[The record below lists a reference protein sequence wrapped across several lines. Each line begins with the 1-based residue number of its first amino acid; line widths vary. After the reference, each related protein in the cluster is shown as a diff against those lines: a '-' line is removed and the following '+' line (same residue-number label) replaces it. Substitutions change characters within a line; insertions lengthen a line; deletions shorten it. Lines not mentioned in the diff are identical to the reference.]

1 MTDLGLEVKTAN
13 NGKECIQLF
22 KKWKPDLIWMD
33 RRMPVMGGEEAT
45 RHIRGLNGG
54 KKVKIIAVTAS
65 AFKEQQDELLEAG
78 LDGLLIKPY
87 PLGKIYDSLE
97 QQLGL
102 KFLYRE
108 SPFPKKTLPKNLTA
122 QEFDAS
128 DLANLPD
135 DLRSELD
142 KALCML
148 DREAVQRAID
158 AIRLHNPA
166 SAERLESEAQDLQFG
181 RILRMVRAGQKKK

>member
-1 MTDLGLEVKTAN
+1 
-13 NGKECIQLF
+13 
-22 KKWKPDLIWMD
+22 
-33 RRMPVMGGEEAT
+33 
-45 RHIRGLNGG
+45 
-54 KKVKIIAVTAS
+54 VKIIAVTAS

-87 PLGKIYDSLE
+87 PLGKIYDSLA

-122 QEFDAS
+122 QEFDAN

-142 KALCML
+142 KALRML
-148 DREAVQRAID
+148 DRKAVQRAID
-158 AIRLHNPA
+158 AIRLHSPA
-166 SAERLESEAQDLQFG
+166 SAERLETEAQDLQFG
-181 RILRMVRAGQKKK
+181 RILRLVRAGQKKK